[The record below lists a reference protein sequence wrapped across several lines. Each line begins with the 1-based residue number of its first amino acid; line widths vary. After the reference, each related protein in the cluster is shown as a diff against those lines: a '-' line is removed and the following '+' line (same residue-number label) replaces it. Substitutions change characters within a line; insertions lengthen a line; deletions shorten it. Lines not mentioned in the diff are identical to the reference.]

1 MGALKEDKEMKVKK
15 FWSTQ
20 FLFSWVVLVVCLLA
34 GIVIL
39 EQGMFTA
46 GVAVVAGG
54 MVLEVVSAILMWK
67 NFRCPNC
74 RRSLNRRMLS
84 SGRMAVGM
92 IRCPHCG
99 ATMPLE

>member
-1 MGALKEDKEMKVKK
+1 
-15 FWSTQ
+15 
-20 FLFSWVVLVVCLLA
+20 
-34 GIVIL
+34 
-39 EQGMFTA
+39 
-46 GVAVVAGG
+46 

-74 RRSLNRRMLS
+74 RRSLNRRMLD
-84 SGRMAVGM
+84 SGSMAVGM